1 MELEKLKRKTIRRLK
16 EIKAEQGLSISQ
28 IMEMLEKAGQFVSEP
43 TLKKIFAEGSEEK
56 NFRYQDTIMPVADV
70 LLDLYGDKSGLDDVE
85 SLRQIIREKNK
96 FIEMILFKLE
106 EQKEIQAREK
116 EMCDER
122 KAMYERSIERLEK
135 QIERKDR
142 IIEQFMNTYL
152 PVKGE

>member
-1 MELEKLKRKTIRRLK
+1 MELEKMKRKTIRRLK

-43 TLKKIFAEGSEEK
+43 TLKKIFAEGSEER

-70 LLDLYGDKSGLDDVE
+70 LLDIYGDKSGLDDAE
-85 SLRQIIREKNK
+85 SLRQIIHEKNRY
-96 FIEMILFKLE
+96 IELILFKLE
-106 EQKEIQAREK
+106 EQKEEYAREK
-116 EMCDER
+116 ALYEER

-142 IIEQFMNTYL
+142 MIEQFMNTYL
-152 PVKGE
+152 PLKGE

>member
-16 EIKAEQGLSISQ
+16 EIKSEQGLSISQ

-70 LLDLYGDKSGLDDVE
+70 LLDLYGDKSGIDDVE
-85 SLRQIIREKNK
+85 SLRHIIREKNK

-106 EQKEIQAREK
+106 EQKEMQAREK
-116 EMCDER
+116 ALYDER
-122 KAMYERSIERLEK
+122 KAMYERSIERFEK
-135 QIERKDR
+135 QIERKDQ
-142 IIEQFMNTYL
+142 IIERFMNTYI
-152 PVKGE
+152 PVKE